1 MSHAEI
7 TVLGYALL
15 GLIQQRPASGYD
27 LRKIFTETPMG
38 GYSDSP
44 GAIYPALRRLEAMQ
58 LVTSR
63 IEAGTGMRRR
73 KVLHL
78 TPTGL
83 DALKEWLTRPIRQ
96 HEIAN
101 HLPELMLRFSF
112 LDSAAGT
119 AATLQFLRSYEAE
132 LKNYLPVLKNIYTE
146 MAAKMPLSGRLA
158 LENGILGYE
167 AQLQWA
173 ANAIKQYASKEKLP

>member
-1 MSHAEI
+1 MSRPEI

-44 GAIYPALRRLEAMQ
+44 GAIYPALRRLEAMK
-58 LVTSR
+58 LVESR
-63 IEAGTGMRRR
+63 IESGSGMRRR
-73 KVLHL
+73 KVLRL
-78 TPTGL
+78 TPAGFE
-83 DALKEWLTRPIRQ
+83 ALKEWLTRPLVR

-101 HLPELMLRFSF
+101 RLPELMLRFSF
-112 LDSAAGT
+112 LDGAIGV
-119 AATLQFLRSYEAE
+119 AATLQFLQSFEAE
-132 LKNYLPVLKNIYTE
+132 LKAYLPTLKKILKE

-173 ANAIKQYASKEKLP
+173 TNAIKQYASKEKEP